1 MTWEAV
7 GFNRRIKPWN
17 LFSAQRSTVISGGPF
32 PTSWAFNRI
41 VTVSKVCL
49 PWPLLERTHRHPTFL
64 MAASQKPGFPCF
76 HPTVNLFSARWQQD
90 SVRISCVKLIN
101 PWFSKCGTWPPP
113 PTQPTPCPIAASAS
127 PGNLLDMQILG
138 LPLRRADQE
147 SVFSQAHLMIL
158 ISAKVFE
165 PLRWTSV

>member
-90 SVRISCVKLIN
+90 SVRYPVLSWLI
-101 PWFSKCGTWPPP
+101 PGSRSVGHAPPP
-113 PTQPTPCPIAASAS
+113 PPIPCPIAASAS

-158 ISAKVFE
+158 ISAKVWE
-165 PLRWTSV
+165 PLRWTNV